1 MSDRN
6 GRRRAYNRT
15 GMRGRIRRPRG
26 MGGGTHLMSHRFN
39 LWMGT
44 LIGRVQQL
52 KERDEGQAMVEYALI
67 LGLVSVVAITVLTA
81 IGTDVNT
88 LFGKVKT
95 ALDGAI

>member
-1 MSDRN
+1 MSD
-6 GRRRAYNRT
+6 
-15 GMRGRIRRPRG
+15 
-26 MGGGTHLMSHRFN
+26 RFN

-44 LIGRVQQL
+44 LIGRIQQL

>member
-1 MSDRN
+1 M
-6 GRRRAYNRT
+6 A
-15 GMRGRIRRPRG
+15 
-26 MGGGTHLMSHRFN
+26 HRFN
-39 LWMGT
+39 LWMT
-44 LIGRVQQL
+44 TVVGRVQQL

-88 LFGKVKT
+88 IFGKVKT